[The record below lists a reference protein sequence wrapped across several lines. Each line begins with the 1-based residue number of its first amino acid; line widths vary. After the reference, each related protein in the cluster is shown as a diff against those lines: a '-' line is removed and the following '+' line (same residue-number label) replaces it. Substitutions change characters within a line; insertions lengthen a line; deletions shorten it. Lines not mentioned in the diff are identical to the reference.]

1 MSGRKRHILVDTLG
15 LLLHVVVH
23 GADLQDRDG
32 GRYLVAE
39 ARDRLGRLAK
49 LWADGG
55 YRGRFVDWVQE
66 QTGWAV
72 EVVQRSADAVGFE
85 VLPRRWVVERTFAW
99 IGRCRRLSKD
109 YEELTGTSEGFIYL
123 AMIHLMLRR
132 LAPRTAY

>member
-1 MSGRKRHILVDTLG
+1 VTGRKRHILVDTLG

-39 ARDRLGRLAK
+39 ARERLEQLAK
-49 LWADGG
+49 VWADGG
-55 YRGRFVDWVQE
+55 YRGKFVDWVRE
-66 QTGWAV
+66 QTGWTV
-72 EVVQRSADAVGFE
+72 EVVLRAADAVGFE

-109 YEELTGTSEGFIYL
+109 YEELTGNSEGFIYL

-132 LAPRTAY
+132 LTPAKTY